1 MLHHIM
7 QLVFGN
13 FDLVIEDVIGS
24 NKQQLGTDQIEILIE
39 ALKLQTTSKKLLASF
54 ANVLTHIARVNGEL
68 WAAVNQK
75 CYSDAVN
82 VLRSINATFDAID
95 LAFGDLKPKDASKTE
110 SEMFK
115 ELSLQKNES
124 QMSADLVKQKLLMK
138 G

>member
-1 MLHHIM
+1 
-7 QLVFGN
+7 
-13 FDLVIEDVIGS
+13 
-24 NKQQLGTDQIEILIE
+24 LGTDQIEILIE